1 MQASQSSALQA
12 LRNSGYFITEQSSS
26 LLCGASSLDDSTE
39 LSSAVS
45 SSTGAASGEVKLFG
59 RCSRP
64 PLLGR
69 NRMQSRAST
78 PAETPDETERHK
90 SKHPACPRTPIKRRS
105 YRYALCPHSRACNMH
120 LKLDCLQLLVLVVTL
135 LFQAR
140 VLLQALVKIELEL
153 LLFRIGPASCKR
165 LKSLP

>member
-1 MQASQSSALQA
+1 MHPLLQRHQMRPRDTSRSTQLVLVLHSLELEHGLEALFQALQVQC
-12 LRNSGYFITEQSSS
+12 LQSQ
-26 LLCGASSLDDSTE
+26 G
-39 LSSAVS
+39 
-45 SSTGAASGEVKLFG
+45 K
-59 RCSRP
+59 
-64 PLLGR
+64 
-69 NRMQSRAST
+69 
-78 PAETPDETERHK
+78 
-90 SKHPACPRTPIKRRS
+90 PRIKRRS